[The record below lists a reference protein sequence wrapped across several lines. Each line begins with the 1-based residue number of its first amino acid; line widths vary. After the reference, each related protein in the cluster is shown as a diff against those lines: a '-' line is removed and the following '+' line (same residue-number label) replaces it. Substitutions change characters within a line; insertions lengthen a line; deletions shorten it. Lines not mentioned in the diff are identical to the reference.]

1 MPKYPPEYYDMEAPI
16 RRFVTKSLI
25 GIDQNESIQKAAER
39 MVTFDISSL
48 IILDD
53 SEIVGVFSERDIKE
67 RVAAK
72 GLDTSIP
79 VKEVMTRDRPTVD
92 IDMEVK
98 EVTKTMTKQRTKYVL
113 VREEGEIV
121 GILSFGDLIGME
133 RRKLET
139 YISRE

>member
-1 MPKYPPEYYDMEAPI
+1 M
-16 RRFVTKSLI
+16 
-25 GIDQNESIQKAAER
+25 
-39 MVTFDISSL
+39 
-48 IILDD
+48 
-53 SEIVGVFSERDIKE
+53 GVFSERDIKE

-79 VKEVMTRDRPTVD
+79 VKEVMTRDPPTVD